1 MLVFL
6 LSRKHMRTSHNLLNT
21 VKEIPADAVVVSH
34 QLMIRAG
41 LIRKLA
47 AGLYT
52 WLPLGLRVLRK
63 VEAIVREEMDKAG
76 ALEVLMP
83 ALQPAELWQETGR
96 WEKYGPELA
105 RLKDRHDRDFCLGPT
120 HEEIIT
126 DLARNEIKSY
136 KQLPITYYQIQTKF
150 RDEIRPRFGVM
161 RCREFIMKDAYSFHL
176 SQESLN
182 ETYAVMHQVYTTIFT
197 RFGLKFRAVIADS
210 GSIGG
215 AVSHEFHVLA
225 ESGEDAIAFS
235 DGSDYA
241 ANIEKAEAVMPEAF
255 RHPAT
260 AELTLIDTPTQHS
273 IEEVSSFF
281 KVASKDVLK
290 TLFVQR
296 EGGEYVA
303 LLLRGDHT
311 ANETKL
317 NKLGVITPLIFP
329 SDQELHDILSGNTN
343 IRSAEGRSGRPE
355 SIIQQQIREE
365 HRRDTLRNDFEK
377 VAGSLGPIGLN
388 IPIIA
393 DRSVIAMS
401 DFICGANI
409 PGKHFT
415 GVNWER
421 DLPLPTQIEDIR
433 TVVEGDIS
441 PDGQGKIHIARGIEV
456 GHIFQ
461 LGTKYSAA
469 MKAGIINEEGKSQTM
484 IMGCYGIG
492 ISRVV
497 ASSIEQNHDSRG
509 IIWPASLAPFQV
521 ALCPMNMHKSERL
534 KTAAEQLYQDMLKAG
549 IEVLFDDRKVRAG
562 FMFSD
567 MELIGIPH
575 CIIISD
581 RGMEAGFVE
590 YKSRIAQQNEEIPLD
605 QVMDFLRTKL
615 AQNAV

>member
-1 MLVFL
+1 
-6 LSRKHMRTSHNLLNT
+6 MRTSQFPLNT
-21 VKEIPADAVVVSH
+21 VKEIPADAVVISH
-34 QLMIRAG
+34 QLMLRAG

-47 AGLYT
+47 SGLYT

-105 RLKDRHDRDFCLGPT
+105 RLQDRHKRDFCLGPT

-136 KQLPITYYQIQTKF
+136 KQLPINYYQIQTKF

-176 SQESLN
+176 SQESLD
-182 ETYAVMHQVYTTIFT
+182 ETYAVMHQTYTTIFT

-210 GSIGG
+210 GAIGG

-235 DGSDYA
+235 DEGDYA
-241 ANIEKAEAVMPEAF
+241 ANIEKAEATMPIGNRA
-255 RHPAT
+255 A
-260 AELTLIDTPTQHS
+260 ANADLTKVNTPGQHS
-273 IEEVSSFF
+273 IEEVSQFLNIPMQQC
-281 KVASKDVLK
+281 LK
-290 TLFVQR
+290 TLIVK
-296 EGGEYVA
+296 GDGDTLVA
-303 LLLRGDHT
+303 LLLRGDHELSPIKAEKIDGIFAPLT
-311 ANETKL
+311 FANDSEISQNCHCKP
-317 NKLGVITPLIFP
+317 G
-329 SDQELHDILSGNTN
+329 
-343 IRSAEGRSGRPE
+343 
-355 SIIQQQIREE
+355 SI
-365 HRRDTLRNDFEK
+365 
-377 VAGSLGPIGLN
+377 GPVNLDMK
-388 IPIIA
+388 IIA
-393 DRSVIAMS
+393 DRSVALMAN
-401 DFICGANI
+401 FVCGANQD
-409 PGKHFT
+409 GQHFA

-421 DLPLPTQIEDIR
+421 DLPFPAQIEDLR
-433 TVVEGDIS
+433 TVVEGDPS
-441 PDGQGKIHIARGIEV
+441 PDGKGNIHIARGIEV

-469 MKAGIINEEGKSQTM
+469 MKADVINENGKNQTM

-492 ISRVV
+492 VSRVV
-497 ASSIEQNHDSRG
+497 ASAIEQNHDAKG

-521 ALCPMNMHKSERL
+521 AICPMNMHKSERL
-534 KTAAEQLYQDMLKAG
+534 KTAAEKLYQDLLKAG
-549 IEVLFDDRKVRAG
+549 VEVLFDDRKVRAG

-575 CIIISD
+575 CFIISD
-581 RGMEAGFVE
+581 KGLDTGFVE
-590 YKSRIAQQNEEIPLD
+590 YKARTVEQNEDIPFAEL
-605 QVMDFLRTKL
+605 MDFLQTKL
-615 AQNAV
+615 ARHVV

>member
-1 MLVFL
+1 
-6 LSRKHMRTSHNLLNT
+6 MRTSQFPLNT
-21 VKEIPADAVVVSH
+21 VKEVPADAVVISH

-136 KQLPITYYQIQTKF
+136 KQLPINYYQIQTKF

-176 SQESLN
+176 SQESLQ
-182 ETYAVMHQVYTTIFT
+182 ETYDVMHQVYTTIFT

-225 ESGEDAIAFS
+225 DSGEDAIAFS
-235 DGSDYA
+235 GSSDYA
-241 ANIEKAEAVMPEAF
+241 ANIEKAEAVAPEGQ
-255 RHPAT
+255 RPA
-260 AELTLIDTPTQHS
+260 ASLPRNKVSTPGQHS
-273 IEEVSSFF
+273 IDEVSQFL
-281 KVASKDVLK
+281 KIAPAQCLK
-290 TLFVQR
+290 TLIVN
-296 EGGEYVA
+296 GENDNLVA
-303 LLLRGDHT
+303 LLLRGDHELN
-311 ANETKL
+311 ALKAEKL
-317 NKLGVITPLIFP
+317 DGIAAPLTFA
-329 SDQELHDILSGNTN
+329 SD
-343 IRSAEGRSGRPE
+343 AE
-355 SIIQQQIREE
+355 IIQ
-365 HRRDTLRNDFEK
+365 HCGCK
-377 VAGSLGPIGLN
+377 PGSLGPFNLTMD
-388 IPIIA
+388 IIA
-393 DRSVIAMS
+393 DRSVSTMA
-401 DFICGANI
+401 DFICGANED
-409 PGKHFT
+409 GQHYT
-415 GVNWER
+415 GINWER
-421 DLPLPTQIEDIR
+421 DLPFPVRVEDLR
-433 TVVEGDIS
+433 LVVEGDPS
-441 PDGQGKIHIARGIEV
+441 PDGKGKINIARGIEV

-461 LGTKYSAA
+461 LGTKYSEA
-469 MKAGIINEEGKSQTM
+469 MKAGITNEDGKHQTM

-492 ISRVV
+492 VSRVV
-497 ASSIEQNHDSRG
+497 ASSIEQSHDDSG

-521 ALCPMNMHKSERL
+521 AICPMNLHKSERL
-534 KTAAEQLYQDMLKAG
+534 KATVEQLYQELVHAG
-549 IEVLFDDRKVRAG
+549 IEVLLDDRKVRAG

-575 CIIISD
+575 CIILSD
-581 RGMEAGFVE
+581 KGLEAGIIE
-590 YKSRIAQQNEEIPLD
+590 YKSRTTIENQDIPFDGIL
-605 QVMDFLRTKL
+605 DFLEAKL
-615 AQNAV
+615 A